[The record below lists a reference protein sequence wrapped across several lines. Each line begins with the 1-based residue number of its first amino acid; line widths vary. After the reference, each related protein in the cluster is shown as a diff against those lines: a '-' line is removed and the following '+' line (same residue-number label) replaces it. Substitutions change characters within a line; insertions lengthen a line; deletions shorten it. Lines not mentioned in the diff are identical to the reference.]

1 MSNIFFSN
9 IPNIGD
15 LFINKVLLEY
25 ELEPVIFVC
34 KDSYNNFFLCIC
46 DDFIDTNRSWIVVKL
61 TVQDLLDV
69 ISDKITLLSV
79 FKKSDNKT
87 IVIDYCFNKNTYDY
101 HMIDFSDIDENELP
115 YEDQYLDEKENL
127 YDYID
132 YLKSYIISYDLQD
145 DFNYLDTIFINV
157 NNHNQEDNFSIG
169 KEYNP
174 VKNDG
179 TLEKPN
185 EVNIQSNS
193 KLLVAA

>member
-145 DFNYLDTIFINV
+145 DFNYLVSAD
-157 NNHNQEDNFSIG
+157 
-169 KEYNP
+169 
-174 VKNDG
+174 
-179 TLEKPN
+179 
-185 EVNIQSNS
+185 
-193 KLLVAA
+193 

>member
-69 ISDKITLLSV
+69 ISNKTFQRIRILI
-79 FKKSDNKT
+79 KQMPKSDL
-87 IVIDYCFNKNTYDY
+87 ISLFNQ
-101 HMIDFSDIDENELP
+101 F
-115 YEDQYLDEKENL
+115 Q
-127 YDYID
+127 
-132 YLKSYIISYDLQD
+132 Q
-145 DFNYLDTIFINV
+145 
-157 NNHNQEDNFSIG
+157 
-169 KEYNP
+169 
-174 VKNDG
+174 
-179 TLEKPN
+179 
-185 EVNIQSNS
+185 
-193 KLLVAA
+193 

>member
-127 YDYID
+127 CDYID